1 MTTDTTDTVWMT
13 YDEMAEALGITP
25 DSARRLAAR
34 NKHWPRRP
42 GNDGRTRVGVPA
54 DRIPDKPPV
63 STPDDSQDDGQD
75 DSPEAR
81 DDVTLIVSVL
91 TQHIERLEKDLESV
105 KEERKAERD
114 RLEERAG
121 ALEGK
126 IETLEQDLAAER
138 LITAQ
143 VGALKEMLETARQR
157 GDELKAERDR
167 WAELVETNQRRIDEL
182 SAKRLGWWPFRKRA

>member
-42 GNDGRTRVGVPA
+42 GNDSRTRVGVPA

-63 STPDDSQDDGQD
+63 GTPDDSPD
-75 DSPEAR
+75 DSPEVR

-105 KEERKAERD
+105 KEERKAERE
-114 RLEERAG
+114 RLEEKTG
-121 ALEGK
+121 ALECK

-157 GDELKAERDR
+157 SEELKSERDR

-182 SAKRLGWWPFRKRA
+182 SAKRSGWWPFRKRA

>member
-25 DSARRLAAR
+25 NSARRLAAR

-63 STPDDSQDDGQD
+63 NTPDDSQDDGQD
-75 DSPEAR
+75 DSPEAS
-81 DDVTLIVSVL
+81 DDITLIVSVL

-138 LITAQ
+138 LTTAQ
-143 VGALKEMLETARQR
+143 VGALKAMLETAQQR

-167 WAELVETNQRRIDEL
+167 WAELVEINQRRIDEL

>member
-1 MTTDTTDTVWMT
+1 MT

-63 STPDDSQDDGQD
+63 STPDDSQDDRQD

-91 TQHIERLEKDLESV
+91 TQHIERLEKDLASV

-167 WAELVETNQRRIDEL
+167 WVELVETNQRRIDEL